1 MHLLDAGFPLL
12 FQGQGGPVVVKDLRG
27 VFRMGVYFTRRLLL
41 FFLNYSG
48 QHNVKKV
55 RSKKFKYKFR
65 KTMKICH
72 NKFSLYNLK
81 FSDGQGNAVILI

>member
-48 QHNVKKV
+48 QHTV
-55 RSKKFKYKFR
+55 

>member
-27 VFRMGVYFTRRLLL
+27 VFRMGVYFTRRLLF

-48 QHNVKKV
+48 QHKLKKIDQKN
-55 RSKKFKYKFR
+55 SN
-65 KTMKICH
+65 T
-72 NKFSLYNLK
+72 NLEK
-81 FSDGQGNAVILI
+81 L